1 MNIKAN
7 AKINLS
13 LEIVGTDDRGYHLLR
28 TVMQSLMLCD
38 DIDISVSEDNKL
50 HLEVQDERG
59 LGAGLIPCDS
69 SNLMYRAAELM
80 IKRYHID
87 GGVRMRLVK
96 RIPSEAGLGGG
107 SADAAAVLKGINELF
122 ALGLSNEELE
132 HVGLMLGADVPYC
145 AHGGTMLAEGIGE
158 ILTKIDSKCRL
169 YVLIIKPMQGMS
181 TPKVY
186 AAYDRMQEA
195 ACTGESGS
203 RDIIGTSE
211 TASITTYIDAVS
223 VDIGAAETGSITTHM
238 DASSIAI
245 GAAETEQHLRPANT
259 RQVHLDTD
267 ELINALEC
275 GDCTLVYKKIK
286 NVLEPPATKA
296 LPLIG
301 RVKSDLLSFG
311 AKAAAMT
318 GSGSAVY
325 GLFSDRGALQ
335 LAHKGFEACDYL
347 GDIQD
352 IIETEF
358 A

>member
-38 DIDISVSEDNKL
+38 DIDISVSEGNKL

-59 LGAGLIPCDS
+59 LGASLIPCDS

-145 AHGGTMLAEGIGE
+145 VHGGTMLAEGIGE
-158 ILTKIDSKCRL
+158 ILSKIDSKCRL

-203 RDIIGTSE
+203 CDIIGTSE
-211 TASITTYIDAVS
+211 TAGITTYTDAIPA
-223 VDIGAAETGSITTHM
+223 DIGAAETGSITTHM

-245 GAAETEQHLRPANT
+245 GVAGTEQHLRPVNT

-275 GDCTLVYKKIK
+275 DDCTLVYKKIK
-286 NVLEPPATKA
+286 NVLEAPATKE

-301 RVKSDLLSFG
+301 RIKSDLISLG

-325 GLFSDRGALQ
+325 GLFTDREALQ